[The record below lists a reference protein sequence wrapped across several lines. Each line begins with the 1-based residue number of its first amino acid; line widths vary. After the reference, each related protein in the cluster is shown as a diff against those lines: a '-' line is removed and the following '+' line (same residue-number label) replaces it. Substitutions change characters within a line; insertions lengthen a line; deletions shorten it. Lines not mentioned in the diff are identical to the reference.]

1 MHLDT
6 ADVSSTDPIPGDDAP
21 DAGVDAPGLRVFVFV
36 LFFVFGGITSLNDVL
51 IPKLKELFTLSYAH
65 AMLVQSAFF
74 LAYLLISIP
83 AAEIV
88 RRIGYMRTAA
98 VGVMTMAA
106 GCLLFVPAS
115 AAGLFSIFL
124 VALFV
129 LASGI
134 TIVQVVAN
142 PLMSL
147 LGPPQTAHSR
157 LTFAQAFNSLG
168 TTIFPYV
175 GSILILGPLAAV
187 SSANLSGAALT
198 AYRTQETVVVVQA
211 YLGLAVALV
220 ILAAVIWWERHRLV
234 ETPRERTSI
243 RHAFGLLR
251 RRRFGWGALCIFL
264 YVGAEVAIGSLIVSY
279 LTQPSTM
286 ALDPQAAGKHVA
298 YYWAGALVGRF
309 IGAYLLGVLSPGKML
324 AAFASGSIA
333 LILVSMNTV
342 GAVSGWSL
350 LAIGLCNS
358 IMFPTI
364 FSLACEGLG
373 RRAAEGSGLI
383 CVAIVGGAIIPPLTG
398 HVADLIGLRLAL
410 IVPALCYAVIAA
422 YGVYARRPAYHV
434 R

>member
-21 DAGVDAPGLRVFVFV
+21 HTGVDAPGLRVFVFV

-83 AAEIV
+83 AAQIV

-175 GSILILGPLAAV
+175 GSILILGLSPL
-187 SSANLSGAALT
+187 
-198 AYRTQETVVVVQA
+198 
-211 YLGLAVALV
+211 
-220 ILAAVIWWERHRLV
+220 
-234 ETPRERTSI
+234 
-243 RHAFGLLR
+243 FR
-251 RRRFGWGALCIFL
+251 RRTC
-264 YVGAEVAIGSLIVSY
+264 
-279 LTQPSTM
+279 
-286 ALDPQAAGKHVA
+286 
-298 YYWAGALVGRF
+298 LVPR
-309 IGAYLLGVLSPGKML
+309 
-324 AAFASGSIA
+324 
-333 LILVSMNTV
+333 
-342 GAVSGWSL
+342 SL
-350 LAIGLCNS
+350 LIGPRRRLS
-358 IMFPTI
+358 WSRHT
-364 FSLACEGLG
+364 LAWPS
-373 RRAAEGSGLI
+373 RW
-383 CVAIVGGAIIPPLTG
+383 
-398 HVADLIGLRLAL
+398 
-410 IVPALCYAVIAA
+410 
-422 YGVYARRPAYHV
+422 
-434 R
+434 